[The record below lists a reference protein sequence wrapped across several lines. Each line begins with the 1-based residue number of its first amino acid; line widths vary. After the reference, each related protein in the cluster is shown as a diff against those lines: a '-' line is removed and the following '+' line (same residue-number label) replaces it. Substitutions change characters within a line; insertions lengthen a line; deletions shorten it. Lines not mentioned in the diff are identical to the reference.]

1 MNQRFVNAY
10 GEEMSPNAMI
20 HQLMHRVSELEK
32 QTQQQTQDLTDLR
45 TNIETHDHEPN
56 TTDTN

>member
-1 MNQRFVNAY
+1 MSERFVNAY

-32 QTQQQTQDLTDLR
+32 ESQKTNRQLSELNTQL
-45 TNIETHDHEPN
+45 NEHNHEE
-56 TTDTN
+56 